1 MGTSGAMALTRGT
14 GEATTRRTS
23 AVIAAVAVVAM
34 IAASGLSQLLA
45 GASSGGSAAA
55 GALQLSAAT
64 PAELHASAQ
73 VGAQDSRFWAVRTPA
88 GAITRN
94 PAEHVTA
101 AFTRAGVRVRLSG
114 VQVGLSLI
122 ATGRADRLARIAAPV
137 ITARANRV
145 SYARGSLTEWYANG
159 PLGLEQ
165 GLRLAARP
173 AANGP
178 LTFAYQLTG
187 SGTATLQA
195 NTLTFRT
202 SAGTRVLSY
211 SGLSAVDAR
220 GRTLPSHLQLLGS
233 RLLIHVRDA
242 DATYPITVDPLFARS
257 AQPRAFMSPLLKGA
271 ATLLLAASTEPSLS
285 ITAENAKGQA
295 WGVGDEGSDTVT
307 ARFTI
312 TNPPSHGQVTSVVP
326 QTAQISPTGTLTA
339 AAGPTPAIPSG
350 GFSLA
355 SGQSTSF
362 TIPYKVTGSGTANLS
377 DSITWLN
384 SPPTSGGGP
393 SFGFVS
399 IPLGSALTGTVK
411 LTADTSRTLP
421 GVPVT
426 VTGTNSVSG
435 NAINKTAITDATGKY
450 KFTLG
455 PGTYKVSP
463 AANMTPTAVGS
474 GDCAASGGTC
484 TVNMSQ
490 DRTANFTVACQPTL
504 DFHTSMVATGCFEP
518 KDLAKGLWKAK
529 GQFRMDGI
537 DFKSP
542 DDNAAPVI
550 FDDQNKSVNG
560 DTVQM
565 SLSAPGYG
573 GGWLAFYVPG
583 GLHLGFPTSDTLH
596 TWALSTPWA
605 TPGLLSLVNFN
616 FLAAGNGSTTTLFG
630 FPAHAP
636 AIEVDFTPG
645 QTAITA
651 QLSFPPTTSAWLD
664 PINGLWKT
672 STPDGGS
679 RIAYPTA
686 FKAKMVANNTDG
698 VSTLEGTFSPAGV
711 IGVNTG
717 KYTPPGSPPPY
728 GTVELAKM
736 GLKWELAQG
745 LWHVNGVFV
754 IHSGSQS
761 DKAKAFLEPLGGFLG
776 RTLVAV
782 EVAFRW
788 RTHTVLGHEVP
799 LPSFTGLNVQA
810 NGINEYIPDSPFLF
824 WQRAGFNIG
833 IDDKNPLGAYLFGI
847 NAGFTWGPRFKHDK
861 LWFQELLSL
870 DIAGSLTFDPF
881 SISGSAELKGLNAT
895 LLRGVAKISGAGLYV
910 EGSLGLNLQQILRA
924 SFAASIQGTGKIW
937 MPIDGQ
943 SHFVMEGLGT
953 GELFRLQGNARF
965 VLTGDAAGVCFVG
978 RASPPW
984 GAYYDSG
991 YHVGGCNTGPF
1002 TAAINAGATTSAP
1015 SGGDTRGGKDA
1026 ADIAAAA
1033 KTFTLTK
1040 RSHVTAVAVR
1050 GGGAAPQLQVT
1061 GPGGL
1066 RLTVTKASPVA
1077 TGPAAVL
1084 VLSPSENRTYI
1095 LFRRTPK
1102 RGTYHLI
1109 PRPGSAAIRWVDFS
1123 QPLPPVSVKGKL
1135 HQVGCRQKLIWKL
1148 RRLPRQTVTFVDRGT
1163 SSSKTLKTTSAS
1175 SGSVTFTPQTAAA
1188 GAHKIVAMVSQ
1199 QGTPRAEVVVAR
1211 YGAPTGTGHVTGLK
1225 ARRKSGKTTVT
1236 WSPVCAAYNYAVTI
1250 TAGKAKSIK
1259 STKKPTIVIPG
1270 KGRRTVTVVAVNTA
1284 GQTSKPSSITIH

>member
-1 MGTSGAMALTRGT
+1 MG
-14 GEATTRRTS
+14 
-23 AVIAAVAVVAM
+23 
-34 IAASGLSQLLA
+34 Q
-45 GASSGGSAAA
+45 
-55 GALQLSAAT
+55 
-64 PAELHASAQ
+64 
-73 VGAQDSRFWAVRTPA
+73 SRAWC
-88 GAITRN
+88 
-94 PAEHVTA
+94 
-101 AFTRAGVRVRLSG
+101 
-114 VQVGLSLI
+114 
-122 ATGRADRLARIAAPV
+122 
-137 ITARANRV
+137 
-145 SYARGSLTEWYANG
+145 
-159 PLGLEQ
+159 
-165 GLRLAARP
+165 
-173 AANGP
+173 
-178 LTFAYQLTG
+178 
-187 SGTATLQA
+187 
-195 NTLTFRT
+195 
-202 SAGTRVLSY
+202 
-211 SGLSAVDAR
+211 
-220 GRTLPSHLQLLGS
+220 
-233 RLLIHVRDA
+233 
-242 DATYPITVDPLFARS
+242 RS
-257 AQPRAFMSPLLKGA
+257 
-271 ATLLLAASTEPSLS
+271 
-285 ITAENAKGQA
+285 
-295 WGVGDEGSDTVT
+295 
-307 ARFTI
+307 
-312 TNPPSHGQVTSVVP
+312 
-326 QTAQISPTGTLTA
+326 TAQISPTGTLTA

-384 SPPTSGGGP
+384 TPPTSGGGP

-435 NAINKTAITDATGKY
+435 NAVNKTAITDATGKY

-664 PINGLWKT
+664 PVNGLWKT

-754 IHSGSQS
+754 IHSGSQCGQGQGVPGTARRLHRP
-761 DKAKAFLEPLGGFLG
+761 DAREPSRSRSGGG
-776 RTLVAV
+776 PTPCSA
-782 EVAFRW
+782 
-788 RTHTVLGHEVP
+788 HEVP

-833 IDDKNPLGAYLFGI
+833 VDDKNPLGAYLFGI

-881 SISGSAELKGLNAT
+881 SIE
-895 LLRGVAKISGAGLYV
+895 R
-910 EGSLGLNLQQILRA
+910 ELRA
-924 SFAASIQGTGKIW
+924 QGPERDAAARRRQDQRRRSLRRGQPAASTCNRSWSVGSPLRSRAPGRS
-937 MPIDGQ
+937 GC
-943 SHFVMEGLGT
+943 
-953 GELFRLQGNARF
+953 R
-965 VLTGDAAGVCFVG
+965 LTGRATSSWRVSARASSSDSRATRDSSSPVTRAGVCFVG
-978 RASPPW
+978 RASPAQ
-984 GAYYDSG
+984 G
-991 YHVGGCNTGPF
+991 
-1002 TAAINAGATTSAP
+1002 
-1015 SGGDTRGGKDA
+1015 R
-1026 ADIAAAA
+1026 
-1033 KTFTLTK
+1033 L
-1040 RSHVTAVAVR
+1040 
-1050 GGGAAPQLQVT
+1050 
-1061 GPGGL
+1061 L
-1066 RLTVTKASPVA
+1066 R
-1077 TGPAAVL
+1077 
-1084 VLSPSENRTYI
+1084 
-1095 LFRRTPK
+1095 RR
-1102 RGTYHLI
+1102 I
-1109 PRPGSAAIRWVDFS
+1109 PRGRL
-1123 QPLPPVSVKGKL
+1123 QHRPV
-1135 HQVGCRQKLIWKL
+1135 H
-1148 RRLPRQTVTFVDRGT
+1148 RRNQRRRDDE
-1163 SSSKTLKTTSAS
+1163 
-1175 SGSVTFTPQTAAA
+1175 
-1188 GAHKIVAMVSQ
+1188 
-1199 QGTPRAEVVVAR
+1199 RAE
-1211 YGAPTGTGHVTGLK
+1211 
-1225 ARRKSGKTTVT
+1225 RR
-1236 WSPVCAAYNYAVTI
+1236 
-1250 TAGKAKSIK
+1250 
-1259 STKKPTIVIPG
+1259 
-1270 KGRRTVTVVAVNTA
+1270 
-1284 GQTSKPSSITIH
+1284 